1 MAGMNLSDLAFWNRI
16 TDEHNIDQTIEIL
29 MDLKSKYED
38 PDEPAYKDE
47 EIQKFFSSFDRSQS
61 GSDLKEN
68 FLRLRGEL
76 AGGPESL
83 QTRNQE
89 LI

>member
-1 MAGMNLSDLAFWNRI
+1 
-16 TDEHNIDQTIEIL
+16 

-68 FLRLRGEL
+68 FLRLRGQL

-89 LI
+89 LIQRIRNIESITELSLQQIPFSSNI